1 MLVAISIPIFTS
13 QLEKSREATDAANI
27 RNAYAAVQA
36 AALMQESETE
46 LKKAETADIKYSVT
60 GEEGSLVYSATVD
73 MKQKQ
78 ANWQSGAQDI
88 GGVTLGETEEN
99 STGTATV
106 TYTQSTGKT
115 TITFGA

>member
-1 MLVAISIPIFTS
+1 
-13 QLEKSREATDAANI
+13 
-27 RNAYAAVQA
+27 
-36 AALMQESETE
+36 
-46 LKKAETADIKYSVT
+46 
-60 GEEGSLVYSATVD
+60 